1 MATRSLKHSL
11 DVYFRSSSDKDA
23 FMARLKRI
31 RERLTPPGKKLLS
44 YQDLMLRMFDAV
56 EASTGEATQA
66 TDAASTT
73 MNRNRGNVSLVRVF
87 IILFY
92 NRLVHSFTC
101 AGMLPVQYTKFTQFA
116 GLGVLG
122 TSYILRGMCILCIA
136 FTTMYISQHSV

>member
-31 RERLTPPGKKLLS
+31 RERLTPPGQKLLS

-73 MNRNRGNVSLVRVF
+73 MNRNRGNVSLVT
-87 IILFY
+87 LA
-92 NRLVHSFTC
+92 RL
-101 AGMLPVQYTKFTQFA
+101 
-116 GLGVLG
+116 
-122 TSYILRGMCILCIA
+122 LC
-136 FTTMYISQHSV
+136 